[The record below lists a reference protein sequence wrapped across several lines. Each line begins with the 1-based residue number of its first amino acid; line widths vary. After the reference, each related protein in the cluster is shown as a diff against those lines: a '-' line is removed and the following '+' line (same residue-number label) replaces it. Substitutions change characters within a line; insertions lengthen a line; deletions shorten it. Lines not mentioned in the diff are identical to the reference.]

1 MWKLLIGV
9 FIAAWIIRW
18 LMYYL
23 WDNVL
28 SGKKVTVNAIGS
40 QITVDDTQQ
49 KEGFTSARQIPK
61 FPPYGD
67 FSNSDVGAPFCHQQK
82 MCGIPMLR
90 QQWGP
95 YLCGWNKRPFEHY
108 RYNALTPYPYQG
120 DCDHFARSRCQN
132 TCDPL
137 CYKNHFLR
145 CAAGTA
151 MVDPQKDYVPDT
163 PR

>member
-9 FIAAWIIRW
+9 LIAALIIRW
-18 LMYYL
+18 IMSYL

-40 QITVDDTQQ
+40 QISVENTQ
-49 KEGFTSARQIPK
+49 EGFSIPK
-61 FPPYGD
+61 SPDYG
-67 FSNSDVGAPFCHQQK
+67 PFCHQEK
-82 MCGIPMLR
+82 MCGLPVMR
-90 QQWGP
+90 QHWGP
-95 YLCGWNKRPFEHY
+95 YLWGWNKRPFYHY
-108 RYNALTPYPYQG
+108 RYNALAPYPYQG

-145 CAAGTA
+145 CAAG
-151 MVDPQKDYVPDT
+151 
-163 PR
+163 